1 MQLKFLPKLFL
12 IILSVFTF
20 LQADAQVINKESF
33 DNVTFLP
40 TGWTAVGATTLIW
53 SRRTTGTFPTCTPAS
68 GPGMARFGS
77 RGLVANVTQ
86 TLSTPSIDYSNKGD
100 SQAYISLWVFR
111 DNGSVNADSLSFY
124 INTTQSLTGATHIGA
139 VARYTK
145 LFLPDSVSTNGWYK
159 YTFNVPKSFSGNTN
173 YLLIKGVGQA
183 GNNIYIDDVEWNSFP
198 NLCSGVPTPGTGV
211 ASPST
216 ICGASG
222 TSSIALSGYS
232 TGVIGISFQWKSSSS
247 LNGPWINI
255 GTNATTLNT
264 GTITST
270 QYYKCLVSCSYSGLV
285 DSTPVITVTVKQ
297 ATLPTIT
304 INPNAANYCVGVPTK
319 LFASGASTY
328 VWTPNTGLSVSNSD
342 TVFASPTV
350 STVYTVKGTDTAGC
364 VGQAFVN
371 VTLRQNPNVFISA
384 LDTNLCAGD
393 SVLLTAASGGGGNT
407 FLWLP
412 TGNKTSSFYAKPSV
426 SNLYSV
432 TVTNTFGCKGNAK
445 KNLFVAQKPI
455 ANFDVNVF
463 ARTYRFADSSL
474 NAQDLLWDFGD
485 GNYSTARNPVYTY
498 SEDGTKTITLIAT
511 NPPCLADTFTRTFN
525 VSAIN
530 VINNNNSFKLSPNPA
545 KQQVEIRFNQA
556 TEYVQLIDLTGQVL
570 IEENSVDKISL
581 VFDLSHLSKGA
592 YFLRSS
598 NGIQKLIIE

>member
-20 LQADAQVINKESF
+20 LQVDAQVINKESF

-68 GPGMARFGS
+68 GSGMARFGS
-77 RGLVANVTQ
+77 RGLVAKVTQ

-222 TSSIALSGYS
+222 TSSIALSGYT

-247 LNGPWINI
+247 LSGPWINI
-255 GTNATTLNT
+255 GTNAATLNT

-270 QYYKCLVSCSYSGLV
+270 QYYKCLVSCTYSGLV
-285 DSTPVITVTVKQ
+285 DSTSVITVTVKQ

-328 VWTPNTGLSVSNSD
+328 VWTPTTGLNVSNSD

-445 KNLFVAQKPI
+445 INLFVAQKPI

-463 ARTYRFADSSL
+463 ARTYRFTDSSL

-485 GNYSTARNPVYTY
+485 GSYSTARNPVYTY
-498 SEDGTKTITLIAT
+498 SEDGTKTIMLIAT

-545 KQQVEIRFNQA
+545 KQQVEIKFNQA

-581 VFDLSHLSKGA
+581 VFDLSHLSKGV
-592 YFLRSS
+592 YFVRSS

>member
-1 MQLKFLPKLFL
+1 MQLKFIPKLFL
-12 IILSVFTF
+12 ILTTVFVLSDVN
-20 LQADAQVINKESF
+20 AQVVNKESF

-40 TGWTAVGATTLIW
+40 TGWTSVGANNLWT
-53 SRRTTGTFPTCTPAS
+53 RRTTGTFPTCTPAS
-68 GPGMARFGS
+68 GAGMSRFAS
-77 RGLVANVTQ
+77 RGVAANTTQ
-86 TLSTPSIDYSNKGD
+86 TLCTPSIDYSNKGAA
-100 SQAYISLWVFR
+100 QAYFSIWIFR

-145 LFLPDSVSTNGWYK
+145 LFLPDSVSANGWYK
-159 YTFNVPKSFSGNTN
+159 YTFNVPSSFTGNTN
-173 YLLIKGVGQA
+173 YILIKGVSQA
-183 GNNIYIDDVEWNSFP
+183 GNNIHIDDVEWNSFP
-198 NLCSGVPTPGTGV
+198 NLCTGVPTPGTGV

-222 TSSIALSGYS
+222 TSSITLSGYT
-232 TGVIGISFQWKSSSS
+232 TGVVGISFQWKTSSS
-247 LNGPWINI
+247 LSGPWTNI

-285 DSTPVITVTVKQ
+285 DSTSVIKVTVKQ
-297 ATLPTIT
+297 GALPTIT

-319 LFASGASTY
+319 LYASGASTY
-328 VWTPNTGLSVSNSD
+328 VWTPSTGLSASNSD
-342 TVFASPTV
+342 TVYASPNNT
-350 STVYTVKGTDTAGC
+350 TTYTVKGTDTAGC

-384 LDTNLCAGD
+384 LDTNLCVGD

-412 TGNKTSSFYAKPSV
+412 DGNKTSSFYAKPLV

-445 KNLFVAQKPI
+445 KNLIVAQKPK
-455 ANFDVNVF
+455 AYFEVNVF
-463 ARTYRFADSSL
+463 ARTYRFSDSSL

-498 SEDGTKTITLIAT
+498 SEDGTKTITLIAS

-530 VINNNNSFKLSPNPA
+530 VINNNNSFQMSPNPA
-545 KQQVEIRFNQA
+545 KQNVKIVLNQA
-556 TEYVQLIDLTGQVL
+556 TDFVQLVDLTGQIL
-570 IEENSVDKISL
+570 LEENSIDKTSVI
-581 VFDLSHLSKGA
+581 FDLSQLSKGV
-592 YFLRSS
+592 YFVRCS
-598 NGIQKLIIE
+598 NGMQKLIIE